1 MSPLALD
8 PREQLFRTMLAL
20 SVGFHG
26 VLFFLFVLWTG
37 LSQPSPRFIPVAVV
51 DLVGGPGPEPRP
63 AQPEAR
69 PAAPSKGPSRERVPA
84 APRARAKP
92 ERTAK
97 ADRSAKKEAAR
108 VPRAVAPESRELS
121 ERIRKMREAKAS
133 EEHVRE
139 ALGTLRKEKEARA
152 AVSNVRERV
161 AHRVDL
167 SALRSPPDRT
177 PPPSGGALAG
187 GGGSSR
193 VPPEQ
198 LEYFRAL
205 YEKIYES
212 WVLLVPG
219 EGRTSGGTLVAQIR
233 LKIEKNGKVTD
244 VKMEKGSGNR
254 FFDESVLRA
263 INKASPL
270 PVPPE
275 RLRGGEDYYEVGF
288 RFREPKG
295 AW

>member
-8 PREQLFRTMLAL
+8 PRDQSIRTMLAL
-20 SVGFHG
+20 SVAFHAG
-26 VLFFLFVLWTG
+26 LFLAFVLWTG
-37 LSQPSPRFIPVAVV
+37 LSRPSPRFIPVAVV

-63 AQPEAR
+63 EAR
-69 PAAPSKGPSRERVPA
+69 PEAHPAPPAKGQSRLKAPA
-84 APRARAKP
+84 VLPH
-92 ERTAK
+92 AK
-97 ADRSAKKEAAR
+97 AARERSAKQEAPR
-108 VPRAVAPESRELS
+108 VPKAVHPNTRELS
-121 ERIRKMREAKAS
+121 ERIRRMREKQTS
-133 EEHVRE
+133 EENVRE
-139 ALGTLRKEKEARA
+139 ALQTLRREKEARA
-152 AVSNVRERV
+152 AVSRVRERV

-167 SALRSPPDRT
+167 SGLRSPPART
-177 PPPSGGALAG
+177 PPASGGGLGGAAG
-187 GGGSSR
+187 SAR

-219 EGRTSGGTLVAQIR
+219 EGRTAAGSLVAQIR
-233 LKIEKNGKVTD
+233 IKIEKNGKVTD
-244 VKMEKGSGNR
+244 IKMEKGSGNR
-254 FFDESVLRA
+254 FFDDSVLRA
-263 INKASPL
+263 IQKASPL
-270 PVPPE
+270 PVPPD